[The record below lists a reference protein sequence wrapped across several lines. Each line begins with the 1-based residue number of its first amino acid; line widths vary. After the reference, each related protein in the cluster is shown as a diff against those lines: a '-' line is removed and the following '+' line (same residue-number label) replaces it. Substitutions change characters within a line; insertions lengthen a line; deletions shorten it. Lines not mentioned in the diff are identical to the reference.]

1 MSIISSSTTTKR
13 AFVIGIGAFIGIQA
27 FIADLPLA
35 LGAEFGVSSRF
46 DTGVKY
52 KTVNEVT
59 GNDTQ
64 TYYSSAIENLPGE
77 NVDYDSLK
85 ARTGEI
91 GGQFRFTLTY
101 YFK

>member
-1 MSIISSSTTTKR
+1 MIGLG
-13 AFVIGIGAFIGIQA
+13 AFVGIQA

-35 LGAEFGVSSRF
+35 IGAEFGISSKF

-52 KTVNEVT
+52 KHVEEVT

-64 TYYSSAIENLPGE
+64 TYYSSAIEDLPGYT
-77 NVDYDSLK
+77 NTQYDSLK